1 MSQVTI
7 ILGINVQTFRNVV
20 QADWQFGWIAICPKQ
35 NILMALNTCPK
46 ITKVS
51 CSLETGIVD
60 KQNFV
65 I

>member
-7 ILGINVQTFRNVV
+7 ILGINVQTFGNAVPL
-20 QADWQFGWIAICPKQ
+20 DWQFGRIAVCPKQ
-35 NILMALNTCPK
+35 TILMALNTSPK

-51 CSLETGIVD
+51 RSLETGIVD
-60 KQNFV
+60 KQHLV